1 MRKLI
6 LICLFGLIVGSVQP
20 ATITYKWNAV
30 DNPVMV
36 GGLPAY
42 KLRLYYG
49 PSLKNY
55 TNHVEVLLSNVN
67 TTNVYHGWDQYNCV
81 WVDTK
86 NYVEAK
92 VTGLVLSQQIFSAY
106 SVINSNGVESP
117 LINESTCAYTVTN
130 NSDAILPSKPTH
142 IKLTLN

>member
-6 LICLFGLIVGSVQP
+6 LVCLLGLIVGTALA

-30 DNPVMV
+30 DNSVTV

-55 TNHVEVLLSNVN
+55 TNHVDVLLTNVN
-67 TTNVYHGWDQYNCV
+67 TNVYSGYDQYNCV
-81 WVDTK
+81 MVDVK

-117 LINESTCAYTVTN
+117 FINESTCAFIVTN
-130 NSDAILPSKPTH
+130 NVNRMLVAPTH
-142 IKLTLN
+142 IQIQ

>member
-6 LICLFGLIVGSVQP
+6 LICLSCLLVGTALA
-20 ATITYKWNAV
+20 ATITYRWNAV
-30 DNPVMV
+30 NNPVTV
-36 GGLPAY
+36 GGLPPKY
-42 KLRLYYG
+42 LRLYYG

-55 TNHVEVLLSNVN
+55 TNHIDVLLSSVN

-81 WVDTK
+81 WVDTS

-106 SVINSNGVESP
+106 SVINSNGQESP
-117 LINESTCAYTVTN
+117 YINESTCGFTVTN
-130 NSDAILPSKPTH
+130 NSDAVVLSAPKNLRL
-142 IKLTLN
+142 K

>member
-6 LICLFGLIVGSVQP
+6 LISLLCLFVSSVQT

-30 DNPVMV
+30 DNPVTV

-55 TNHVEVLLSNVN
+55 TNHVDVLLTNIN

-106 SVINSNGVESP
+106 SVINSNGMESP
-117 LINESTCAYTVTN
+117 YINESTCAFTVTN
-130 NSDAILPSKPTH
+130 NSDATVLAPPMH
-142 IKLTLN
+142 IRIVK

>member
-6 LICLFGLIVGSVQP
+6 LVCLLGLIVGTALA

-30 DNPVMV
+30 DNTVMV

-55 TNHVEVLLSNVN
+55 TNHVDVLLTNIN
-67 TTNVYHGWDQYNCV
+67 TNVYNGYDQYNCV
-81 WVDTK
+81 RVDVK

-117 LINESTCAYTVTN
+117 FINESTCAFTVTN
-130 NSDAILPSKPTH
+130 NSDRILAAPTH
-142 IKLTLN
+142 IQIR

>member
-1 MRKLI
+1 MKKLLVSLSAVFLSLVI
-6 LICLFGLIVGSVQP
+6 AYP
-20 ATITYKWNAV
+20 AMIIYRWNAV
-30 DNPVMV
+30 DNPVTV

-55 TNHVEVLLSNVN
+55 TNHVDVLVSSIN
-67 TTNVYHGWDQYNCV
+67 TNVYHGWDQYNCV
-81 WVDTK
+81 GVDTK

-106 SVINSNGVESP
+106 SIINSNGLESP
-117 LINESTCAYTVTN
+117 LINESTCGFTVTN
-130 NSDAILPSKPTH
+130 NANIILAPQNVRILK
-142 IKLTLN
+142 